1 MNKTV
6 INLVIALKVL
16 YVILIVAVI
25 ANKLGGFLEKY
36 EDRVV
41 KIKSNV
47 STLYTFIMA
56 LVLFNL
62 FRPAKGPRLVHGEEK
77 NMLFLFGFILC
88 LEIILSV
95 IKGEAF

>member
-6 INLVIALKVL
+6 INLVIALKEL
-16 YVILIVAVI
+16 YVILILADI
-25 ANKLGGFLEKY
+25 ANKLGGFLEKD
-36 EDRVV
+36 EDMVV
-41 KIKSNV
+41 KIKSIV